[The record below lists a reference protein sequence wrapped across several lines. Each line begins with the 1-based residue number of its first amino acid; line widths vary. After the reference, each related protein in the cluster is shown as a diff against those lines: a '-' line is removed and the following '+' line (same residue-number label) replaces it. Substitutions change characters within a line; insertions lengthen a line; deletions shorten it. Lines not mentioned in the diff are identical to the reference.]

1 MKKFIYIIVIDI
13 FFLLINFYHYKVK
26 KEVYNIFNDYNN
38 KYRLDD
44 FDFDEPFIYE
54 IVFLYFELIG
64 ILIFIIKVIVYCYQ
78 NYSKFNIKE
87 EHYKNNNE
95 GISLELQNN
104 LLDNKIKESKNENAN
119 EKILTEHD
127 SYINESGE
135 KQNEEKKKQINNNEN
150 EKTICIKIEALD
162 QNKSHLYACKE
173 NDQFKIYRDK
183 FLNEFQ
189 EYKSKNIYFI
199 YYGDKID
206 ENKTLKENKIKDSSV
221 IGLMI
226 DILGD

>member
-87 EHYKNNNE
+87 EHNKNNNE

-119 EKILTEHD
+119 EKILIEHD

-189 EYKSKNIYFI
+189 EYKSKNIFFI